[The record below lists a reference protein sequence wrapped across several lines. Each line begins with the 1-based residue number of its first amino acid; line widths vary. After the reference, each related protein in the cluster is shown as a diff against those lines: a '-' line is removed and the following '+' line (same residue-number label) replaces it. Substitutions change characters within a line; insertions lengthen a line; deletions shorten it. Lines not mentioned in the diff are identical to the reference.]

1 MELLFK
7 KESYAIIGAAM
18 EVHRTLGKGFLESVY
33 QESLGVE
40 FKKRQIPFSR
50 EHLLEL
56 FYKGDKLS
64 KYFVADFIC
73 FEKIVL
79 ELKSVSFLTNDHEAQ
94 VFNYLKATKLNLALL
109 INFGVNSLQYKRIVL

>member
-79 ELKSVSFLTNDHEAQ
+79 ELKSVTFLTNDHEAQ

-109 INFGVNSLQYKRIVL
+109 INFGANSLQYKRIVL

>member
-7 KESYAIIGAAM
+7 NESYAIIGAAM

-79 ELKSVSFLTNDHEAQ
+79 ELKSVSFITNDHEAQ

-109 INFGVNSLQYKRIVL
+109 INFGANSLQYKRIVL